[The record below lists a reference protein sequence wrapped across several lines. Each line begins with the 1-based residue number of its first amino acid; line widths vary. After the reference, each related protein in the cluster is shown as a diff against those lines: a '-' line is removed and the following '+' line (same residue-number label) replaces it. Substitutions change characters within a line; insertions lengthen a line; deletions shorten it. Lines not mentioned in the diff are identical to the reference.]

1 MNGFLFFIFHLR
13 TFELL
18 LCVNFFGSGM
28 CFNMS
33 QRNFKYAK
41 IWNLNDSLLRIF
53 SKYLGYYYY
62 YYILKTFHYM
72 CSSMPRFLV
81 KMKISQKIVTT
92 RNFFHYISSPHMN
105 IFIISTF
112 FSIFHIKKS
121 RNAHTHT
128 HTLLFTHHQ
137 F

>member
-1 MNGFLFFIFHLR
+1 MDFFFIFHLQ

-62 YYILKTFHYM
+62 YYYYILKTFHYM

-81 KMKISQKIVTT
+81 KMKISQK
-92 RNFFHYISSPHMN
+92 NCHNKKFFP
-105 IFIISTF
+105 
-112 FSIFHIKKS
+112 
-121 RNAHTHT
+121 
-128 HTLLFTHHQ
+128 LHQ
-137 F
+137 FTTHEYFYNIDIFSPFFT